1 MTDFA
6 FFSIDILASK
16 LVVTNHIKSSN
27 DASHANCHGGK
38 STSKTHRSPPNQ
50 DISLYSINHIETR
63 VEAKN
68 GAHRKG
74 KMTDSRE
81 RIIEVEASS
90 INDYGDIKGDGINKT
105 VEFEF
110 TESSTV

>member
-16 LVVTNHIKSSN
+16 LVVTNDIKSSN
-27 DASHANCHGGK
+27 DASHANGHRGM
-38 STSKTHRSPPNQ
+38 STFKTHRSPPNQ
-50 DISLYSINHIETR
+50 DISLYSINHSETR
-63 VEAKN
+63 VEAKD
-68 GAHRKG
+68 GAHRNG

-81 RIIEVEASS
+81 RIIDVEASS
-90 INDYGDIKGDGINKT
+90 ISDYGDMKGDGINKT
-105 VEFEF
+105 VEFEL